1 VAVLAACGSR
11 VPTVLAP
18 LPDRPWLVLPGD
30 EVTVRVYR
38 EPDLSGQ
45 YIVTAKGDVFIPG
58 IGRVPAAGM
67 TADSISSV
75 ITSAYT
81 KRIKDAIVDV
91 GLVRSVP
98 VLGQVVSPGVYQ
110 AEPTMSVQQII
121 AKAGGVRG
129 TSLKAPTYLLQ
140 KGRDGSRYTLAAD
153 LRLDRVALDA
163 GDALVV
169 VSPSWIERSAP
180 GIGTL
185 NQFAGA
191 LSIFVSVLLIAKK

>member
-1 VAVLAACGSR
+1 M
-11 VPTVLAP
+11 LAP

-38 EPDLSGQ
+38 EPDLTGQ

-58 IGRVPAAGM
+58 VGRIPAAGM
-67 TADSISSV
+67 TADSIATV

-81 KRIKDAIVDV
+81 RRIRDAIVDV
-91 GLVRSVP
+91 GLVRNLP
-98 VLGQVVSPGVYQ
+98 VLGQVVSPGVYR
-110 AEPTMSVQQII
+110 AEPTMSVQQIV

-129 TSLKAPTYLLQ
+129 TTLKVPTYLLQ

-153 LRLDRVALDA
+153 LRLDRLAIDA

-169 VSPSWIERSAP
+169 VSPSWIERTAP
-180 GIGTL
+180 GIATL

-191 LSIFVSVLLIAKK
+191 LSIFLTVLLISRK